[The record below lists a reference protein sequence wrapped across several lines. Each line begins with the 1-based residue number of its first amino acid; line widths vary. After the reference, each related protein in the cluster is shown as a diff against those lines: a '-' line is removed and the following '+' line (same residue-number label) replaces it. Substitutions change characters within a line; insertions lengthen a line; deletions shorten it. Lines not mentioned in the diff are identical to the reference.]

1 MHRGV
6 ASVERVSAPRLSYR
20 PDIQILRSVAVALVL
35 LYHLQIPGFGSGFLG
50 VDIFFVIS
58 GYLMQA
64 LYGHGIS
71 AGDFY
76 RRRARR
82 LLPAYFALVAAVL
95 LVSALVTLP
104 GEFSDVTEQSLFA
117 SGLSSNVGFWLQ
129 TSYFESSQFRP
140 LLHLWSLG
148 VEAQFYLCFPLLV
161 RCNRRWLIAI
171 GAVSLVA
178 CLAVVTVSPKTSFFM
193 VPFRVWEFALGM
205 LAARSA
211 MSGDRR
217 LGLAALAALLL
228 CILIPVDGQGRSL
241 LTGHPALPALITSLL
256 TATALLCGLPEKL
269 ESSLFGRI
277 AQRIGDASYSLYL
290 AHFPVIVLLNY
301 EPFTGTRLGLTPWSL
316 PLVAVGTLALYLGL
330 ERNGPKLFS
339 VRASIAAFLS
349 IWLLAFALPRA
360 QILRFDHRERLVFS
374 ALDDR
379 AVYRCGKLFRL
390 LHPTASF
397 CPLGKGQPILLIGD
411 SHADAIKE
419 SFTKIA
425 QRYGFNVY
433 LTVANDPLRSS
444 ALTASELRREA
455 DRLKARWA
463 FVHYA
468 SGNLT
473 PALLDKAH
481 MALGNRM
488 VLIGPTPTFAE
499 SVPKAIYE
507 GHVPSAEPADS
518 AIARWI
524 AAHPNVPVI
533 DARSALCPSGCRV
546 EDEQGHLL
554 YFDASHQTLT
564 GARYLESLF
573 ERWFSLRPADDDTMK
588 YDSFE
593 KRVGLQITNS
603 DGR

>member
-241 LTGHPALPALITSLL
+241 LTGHPALPAFITSLL

-397 CPLGKGQPILLIGD
+397 CPLGKGQPIL
-411 SHADAIKE
+411 
-419 SFTKIA
+419 
-425 QRYGFNVY
+425 
-433 LTVANDPLRSS
+433 SS
-444 ALTASELRREA
+444 ATATPTQSRRVSPRLPNATASTSISQLPTIRC
-455 DRLKARWA
+455 
-463 FVHYA
+463 VHPR
-468 SGNLT
+468 S
-473 PALLDKAH
+473 PLLNC
-481 MALGNRM
+481 GGR
-488 VLIGPTPTFAE
+488 PT
-499 SVPKAIYE
+499 
-507 GHVPSAEPADS
+507 G
-518 AIARWI
+518 
-524 AAHPNVPVI
+524 
-533 DARSALCPSGCRV
+533 
-546 EDEQGHLL
+546 
-554 YFDASHQTLT
+554 
-564 GARYLESLF
+564 
-573 ERWFSLRPADDDTMK
+573 
-588 YDSFE
+588 
-593 KRVGLQITNS
+593 
-603 DGR
+603 